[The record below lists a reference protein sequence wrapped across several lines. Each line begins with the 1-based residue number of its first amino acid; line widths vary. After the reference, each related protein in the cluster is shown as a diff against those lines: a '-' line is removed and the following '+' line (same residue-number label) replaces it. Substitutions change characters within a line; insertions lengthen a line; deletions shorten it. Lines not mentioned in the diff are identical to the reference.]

1 MVQFVLGAILGAV
14 VSFVIT
20 SRVRPGK
27 LRHSITMT
35 KESIDHLDN
44 VETAIRSAKLLLARD
59 GYPDNLRTVVV
70 IGFLDQM
77 VEHHGA
83 MLLLIR
89 NGQVGS
95 AFALARS
102 IVESMF
108 RGLWINLPAT
118 DPEIAAFERD
128 DEIPLRM
135 PALSQAIDQAYG
147 AGDLFEDLK
156 NRGWAALC
164 SYTHTGILQ
173 LGRRFTGHNVQPA
186 YNEAEIFEVTT
197 TATTCILLLVG
208 RFLIVQGHASLGQE
222 ADRLIETYGPV
233 ARRA

>member
-1 MVQFVLGAILGAV
+1 
-14 VSFVIT
+14 
-20 SRVRPGK
+20 
-27 LRHSITMT
+27 MT
-35 KESIDHLDN
+35 KATSDHLEK
-44 VETAIRSAKLLLARD
+44 VEEAIRAAKMLLSRN

-77 VEHHGA
+77 VEHHEA
-83 MLLLIR
+83 MLSLVR
-89 NGQVGS
+89 NGKVGS

-118 DPEIAAFERD
+118 DLELEAFERND
-128 DEIPLRM
+128 AIPLGM
-135 PALSQAIDQAYG
+135 LALSQAIDRAYC
-147 AGDLFEDLK
+147 AGNFFEGLK

-164 SYTHTGILQ
+164 SYAHTGVLQ

-208 RFLIVQGHASLGQE
+208 RFLIVQGYANVGQE

-233 ARRA
+233 APRAQARIPQNP